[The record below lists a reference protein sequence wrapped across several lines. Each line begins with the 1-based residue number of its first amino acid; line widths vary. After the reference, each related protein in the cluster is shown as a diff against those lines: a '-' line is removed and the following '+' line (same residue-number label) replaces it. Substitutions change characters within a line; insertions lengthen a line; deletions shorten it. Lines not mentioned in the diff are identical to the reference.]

1 MSRNNLTSA
10 LLGYAREL
18 AREAEARAVLV
29 YADVFA
35 DLAALEHFA
44 DEIEQCDVIFVSR
57 QGLELSRPDARV
69 IRVPDVRLTRFGQ
82 IKVALL
88 LGLSQGMLKRGDRLI
103 CLTGIAE
110 SGVLDTMTLMEV
122 GEEFEMFAPVSEAVV
137 TSRVQPDTFSQVID
151 IAVSLGREGREGNRV
166 GTTLVLGDADNVLKY
181 SQPLVLN
188 PFKGYED
195 AERSVFDP
203 GVVET
208 IKEFAAIDGAFLI
221 REDGIVEA
229 AGVFLRSPLAGDELP
244 RGLGTRHASA
254 AAITAATRAIA
265 VTVSQSTGNVTVY
278 GEGKVLVEI
287 ENPRP
292 IGPASAAKEAFFR
305 DEAESPKDTR

>member
-1 MSRNNLTSA
+1 MSQRTLTAA

-18 AREAEARAVLV
+18 ACQADARAVLV
-29 YADVFA
+29 YADVFP
-35 DLAALEHFA
+35 DLDALGRFA

-57 QGLELSRPDARV
+57 QRLDLERPDAQV

-88 LGLSQGMLKRGDRLI
+88 LGLSQGLLKRDDRLV

-110 SGVLDTMTLMEV
+110 SGVLDTITLMEV
-122 GEEFEMFAPVSEAVV
+122 GEEFEVFAPVSEAVV
-137 TSRVQPDTFSQVID
+137 TSRAHPDVFSQVID
-151 IAVSLGREGREGNRV
+151 IGVSLGREGREGKPV
-166 GTTLVLGDADNVLKY
+166 GTTLVLGDTDSVLKY

-188 PFKGYED
+188 PFKGYE
-195 AERSVFDP
+195 ASERNVLDP

-208 IKEFAAIDGAFLI
+208 VKEFAAIDGAFLI
-221 REDGIVEA
+221 REDGTVEA

-254 AAITAATRAIA
+254 AGITAATRAIA

-278 GEGKVLVEI
+278 SDGKVLVEI

-292 IGPASAAKEAFFR
+292 IGPPSAAKDAFFR
-305 DEAESPKDTR
+305 DAPERPEKTG